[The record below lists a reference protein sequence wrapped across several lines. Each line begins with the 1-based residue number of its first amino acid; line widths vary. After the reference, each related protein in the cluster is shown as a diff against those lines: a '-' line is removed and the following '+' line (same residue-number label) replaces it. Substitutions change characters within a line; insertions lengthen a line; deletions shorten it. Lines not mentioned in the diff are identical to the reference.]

1 VAYAYSLDPQT
12 GLPVLQ
18 TPGGRG
24 LPLPLSQEQMAQ
36 SGAAL
41 APPPGVDP
49 GANPY
54 AQPNMSAVAGPGGGE
69 PYRVHLPPP
78 GQVDISNL
86 TDGGPRIIPLTAP
99 GSSPAVQAYLRN
111 QPPPVT
117 KPAPQEL
124 KASWG
129 PVPGEK
135 RPVKLAEPKGEPPS
149 ASESTSQG
157 DGLDPS
163 VAKVMDY
170 RAPSGPSGLQVGSE
184 ELKFRRTGAIDPTLA
199 KQVQADQADV
209 DASEW
214 SQVQAHAERQDNVLT
229 AQYAENQ
236 RRNDE
241 LQADRVRRQA
251 INDQL
256 QQLQTVRAAREQ
268 DAESMKAPEA
278 QDYWKD
284 KSFGSKIATAISL
297 IAGGALQGL
306 RGGSNP
312 GMDALQQ
319 NIDRWVASQKEEY
332 ERARGAVSAA
342 DNHYKQ
348 ALDLYGS
355 PEQAEADLRIR
366 ASAVADAQLQNTAL
380 KIGTQDAL
388 ANAQIALKANKLQ
401 REQLAAA
408 AQQAAGPEVTQK
420 LSMHYAGAGVSND
433 PLARLKRGAEATEY
447 EDKITHRPAKGAPD
461 TAVRFPGGETYYDRT
476 PENAIKT
483 QKEVQANDEVIQSVA
498 ELKRLTQ
505 EASSRAPGSAE
516 RGAATVKAKALIF
529 KLHDAMGISGFRPG
543 VAEQIHEMSGD
554 PDALFRSP
562 NAAAKL
568 DTVAEE
574 AQHKLHFA
582 KKYLNVRPG
591 AGGGGGSPVPA
602 PAPSEEA
609 VEE

>member
-1 VAYAYSLDPQT
+1 MAYAYSIDPQS

-24 LPLPLSQEQMAQ
+24 LPLPLSQDQMTQA
-36 SGAAL
+36 GAAL
-41 APPPGVDP
+41 APPPGVDS

-54 AQPNMSAVAGPGGGE
+54 AQPNMSTVAGPGGGE

-78 GQVDISNL
+78 GQVDLSNL
-86 TDGGPRIIPLTAP
+86 TGGPQNIPLSAP

-117 KPAPQEL
+117 KPTPQEL
-124 KASWG
+124 KTGFG

-135 RPVKLAEPKGEPPS
+135 RAFKLAEPKGDAS
-149 ASESTSQG
+149 ATEAIPQG

-170 RAPSGPSGLQVGSE
+170 RAPGGPSGLQVGSE
-184 ELKFRRTGAIDPTLA
+184 ELKFRRTGAVDPTLS

-214 SQVQAHAERQDNVLT
+214 SQVAAHAERQDNVLT

-236 RRNDE
+236 RRNDQIE
-241 LQADRVRRQA
+241 ADRVRRQA

-284 KSFGSKIATAISL
+284 KSFGSRIATAISL

-312 GMDALQQ
+312 GMDALNQ

-420 LSMHYAGAGVSND
+420 LSMHYAGGGVSND
-433 PLARLKRGAEATEY
+433 PLAKLERGAKATEAL
-447 EDKITHRPAKGAPD
+447 DKITHRPTKGTPN
-461 TAVRFPGGETYYDRT
+461 TEVRFPDGSVAYDRT

-483 QKEVQANDEVIQSVA
+483 QKEVRANDEVIQAVS
-498 ELKRLTQ
+498 ELKRLT
-505 EASSRAPGSAE
+505 EDASSRAPGSAE

-543 VAEQIHEMSGD
+543 VADQIHEMSGD
-554 PDALFRSP
+554 PDSLFRSP

-574 AQHKLHFA
+574 ANHRLHFA
-582 KKYLNVRPG
+582 KKYLDARPG
-591 AGGGGGSPVPA
+591 VGSAGGGSPIAA
-602 PAPSEEA
+602 PAPSEEP